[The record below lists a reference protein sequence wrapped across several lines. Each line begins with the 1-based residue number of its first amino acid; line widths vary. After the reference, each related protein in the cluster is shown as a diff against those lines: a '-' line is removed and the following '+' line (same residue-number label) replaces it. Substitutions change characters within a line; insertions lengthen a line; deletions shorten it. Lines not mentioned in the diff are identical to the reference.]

1 MAPKMSLRNIIQY
14 LWLGSVFYIQFL
26 IVGFCFEGLV
36 LIHSDFM
43 QSLPVMF
50 CFVFIKL

>member
-1 MAPKMSLRNIIQY
+1 MSLQNIVQY

-36 LIHSDFM
+36 SIHSDFM